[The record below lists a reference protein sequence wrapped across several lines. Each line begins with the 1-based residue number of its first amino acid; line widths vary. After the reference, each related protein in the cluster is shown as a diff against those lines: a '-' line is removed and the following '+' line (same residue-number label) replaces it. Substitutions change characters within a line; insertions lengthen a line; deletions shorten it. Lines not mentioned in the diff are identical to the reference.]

1 MTSSSP
7 LIDTPAALE
16 DLVARLTGDTAIGMD
31 TEFLRERT
39 YRAELCL
46 LQVTSP
52 AGPVCIDPIALPDL
66 SALKTIT
73 EAGRLPKIL
82 HSGRQDLEVLWPV
95 IGRVTAVFDT
105 QIAAALAG
113 FAAQVGYADL
123 VRQIFD
129 IDVPKG
135 QTRTDWSRRPLSPEQ
150 VVYALDD
157 VRHLRP
163 LRDHLSEQLERLG
176 RLAWLEEDLLKLT
189 DPVGLQPDP
198 ARAWQRFKGVS
209 QLDAGRQR
217 LIALLAEWRER
228 RAIAKNRP
236 RGWILEDALIKEITD
251 LVPRDL
257 AALARIPGMPEGV
270 VKHSGDELCALVEAA
285 GIEQPPPPLPKRV
298 RPDPAVL
305 QEVKRLTEQLKKV
318 ATELNVA
325 NEVLATRK
333 DLEAIAAGRR
343 VDQVLSGWRKE
354 LLNEALSS

>member
-1 MTSSSP
+1 MP
-7 LIDTPAALE
+7 
-16 DLVARLTGDTAIGMD
+16 
-31 TEFLRERT
+31 
-39 YRAELCL
+39 
-46 LQVTSP
+46 
-52 AGPVCIDPIALPDL
+52 
-66 SALKTIT
+66 
-73 EAGRLPKIL
+73 
-82 HSGRQDLEVLWPV
+82 
-95 IGRVTAVFDT
+95 VFDT

-198 ARAWQRFKGVS
+198 ARAWQRFKGVT

-236 RGWILEDALIKEITD
+236 RGWILEDALIKEITET
-251 LVPRDL
+251 VPRDL
-257 AALARIPGMPEGV
+257 AALSRIPGLPEGV
-270 VKHSGDELCALVEAA
+270 IKHSGEELCALVEAA
-285 GIEQPPPPLPKRV
+285 EIEQPPPPLPKRA

-305 QEVKRLTEQLKKV
+305 QEVKRLAEQLKKV

-325 NEVLATRK
+325 SEVLATRK